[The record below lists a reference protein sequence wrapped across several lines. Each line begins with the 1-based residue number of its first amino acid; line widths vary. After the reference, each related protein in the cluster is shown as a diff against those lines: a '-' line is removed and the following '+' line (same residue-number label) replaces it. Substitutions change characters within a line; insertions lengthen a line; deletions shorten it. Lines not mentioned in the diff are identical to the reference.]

1 MGAPGPAEA
10 SGLKFVGRMDE
21 AVRYHRDTLG
31 LTLKF
36 QSPEWSEFQT
46 GDVTLA
52 LHAASKD
59 NPPGKVQL
67 GYNVDDLTALYENR
81 GANGI
86 DFTSPPRAQH
96 GTVLAKFRDNE
107 GSDCSISGK
116 R

>member
-1 MGAPGPAEA
+1 MQAKLAYVI
-10 SGLKFVGRMDE
+10 KFVGRMDE